1 MENFEKNLNDQPKEV
16 TSADIAEAK
25 KTEGIKLYQIPGSNS
40 LVPEEEKKEIMK
52 EKLDAGINSPEN

>member
-25 KTEGIKLYQIPGSNS
+25 KAGETKLYQIPGSTM
-40 LVPEEEKKEIMK
+40 LVSEEEYNAWRKEQL
-52 EKLDAGINSPEN
+52 EAGTNLNIE

>member
-40 LVPEEEKKEIMK
+40 LVPEEEYLAWKE
-52 EKLDAGINSPEN
+52 EQLNAGINSRKN